1 MRLQDSSKEI
11 VLIPIN
17 DLLDLLPNRM
27 FPILYS
33 TTYLNKFLSHVIR
46 FEHPLSKYHFPF
58 FSADFLSNKEII
70 FS

>member
-1 MRLQDSSKEI
+1 MRSQDLLKEI

-17 DLLDLLPNRM
+17 ALFELLPNRM

-46 FEHPLSKYHFPF
+46 FEHPLTKYHFPF
-58 FSADFLSNKEII
+58 FFLRSFCKIKK
-70 FS
+70 